1 MRWGVCRPVGT
12 ASGRGGGLVVQ
23 GHLGLLDQSGAAS
36 QVVLVLVYSCVLSMP
51 LMAVALGLLPC
62 LDVSWWSALPPVVK
76 LLLNW
81 AYTALNVQ
89 LSTAWVCLCCPDC
102 YGSQRALYWDP
113 VQSKLVLVATY
124 FVISLLLGNGTSDNI
139 ITHHSGDGPED
150 VYTNS
155 LPCAQPKEQHT
166 KCQHTY
172 LCPTKQILPPR
183 GQLQPVQKKPTT
195 RGLHSRDMQC
205 AVTWPSTCLHGHA
218 LATPSTCS

>member
-1 MRWGVCRPVGT
+1 MCRPVGT

-36 QVVLVLVYSCVLSMP
+36 QVVLVLVYSWVLSMP

-102 YGSQRALYWDP
+102 SGSQRALYWDP

-124 FVISLLLGNGTSDNI
+124 LLSAYFLVT
-139 ITHHSGDGPED
+139 
-150 VYTNS
+150 V
-155 LPCAQPKEQHT
+155 L
-166 KCQHTY
+166 
-172 LCPTKQILPPR
+172 
-183 GQLQPVQKKPTT
+183 VTT
-195 RGLHSRDMQC
+195 
-205 AVTWPSTCLHGHA
+205 
-218 LATPSTCS
+218 